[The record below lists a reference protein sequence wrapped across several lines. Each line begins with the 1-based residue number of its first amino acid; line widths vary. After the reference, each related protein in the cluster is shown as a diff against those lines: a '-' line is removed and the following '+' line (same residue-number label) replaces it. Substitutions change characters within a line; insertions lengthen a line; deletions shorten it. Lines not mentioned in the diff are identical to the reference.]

1 MCTDLQPIL
10 QDTSQKP
17 NAGNLSNFTAETY
30 LEIATGNRVIQ
41 GSDMSEGLV
50 LWEAFLEIELYFP
63 KEQRESKEFLFF
75 TFASEAFEVFTLL
88 DRKKSLQ
95 KFVIYLTFRAGSILI
110 KVQKIK
116 ACRWRVMSPSTSRA
130 GVIFVTTPP
139 PHPTPPHP
147 TSLFI
152 ILHVSGCLSPF
163 EVLEYFRAEGW

>member
-1 MCTDLQPIL
+1 MGSTASGVVDCFYIALLSTLQQTYCALVSCDSEINDCSFFKSHFEYPL

-41 GSDMSEGLV
+41 GSDMSEGLA

-110 KVQKIK
+110 KVQKILQK
-116 ACRWRVMSPSTSRA
+116 A
-130 GVIFVTTPP
+130 
-139 PHPTPPHP
+139 
-147 TSLFI
+147 
-152 ILHVSGCLSPF
+152 
-163 EVLEYFRAEGW
+163 